1 MKESA
6 LELENVSLHY
16 RARRS
21 FFRHSFHTAL
31 DRVSFTVE
39 KGETFGV
46 IGGNGSGK
54 STLLKVLAGIYRP
67 DSGTIC
73 CNCDHQML
81 LSLALGFL
89 GELSGR
95 ENALLSGVLLG
106 GSRHGVQKKM
116 QEIID
121 FSELEGAIDDP
132 LKTYSSGMRARLG
145 FAVALKMQSELMLI
159 DEVMGVGDAHFRQKA
174 QAAMLERV
182 GSDQTV
188 ILVSHSP
195 GQVEKVCRR
204 ALWLH
209 DGAVRMVGEAS
220 QVAGAYHQYVQTLD
234 SPGAS
239 DRRRTEQA
247 GADRPRLRK
256 SLDGSPSN
264 SQAG

>member
-6 LELENVSLHY
+6 LELESVSLHY

-21 FFRHSFHTAL
+21 FFRHSLHTAL

-106 GSRHGVQKKM
+106 GSRHEVQKKM

-121 FSELEGAIDDP
+121 FSELEQAIDDP

-195 GQVEKVCRR
+195 GQIEAVCNR
-204 ALWLH
+204 ALWLDKGVVQRIGDAGDVAAAYNSH
-209 DGAVRMVGEAS
+209 VRSMTSSTATPSRVAS
-220 QVAGAYHQYVQTLD
+220 V
-234 SPGAS
+234 
-239 DRRRTEQA
+239 
-247 GADRPRLRK
+247 
-256 SLDGSPSN
+256 
-264 SQAG
+264 